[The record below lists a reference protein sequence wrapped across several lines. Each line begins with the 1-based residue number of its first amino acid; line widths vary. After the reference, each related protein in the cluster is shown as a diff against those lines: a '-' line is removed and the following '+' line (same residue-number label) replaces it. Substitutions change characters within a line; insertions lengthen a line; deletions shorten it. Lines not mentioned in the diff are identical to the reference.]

1 MTPDPIPTPDDVR
14 RRFKDVFSR
23 LASGVCVVS
32 FWRGGRVH
40 GFTAT
45 SVTSVSLD
53 PLRVLFCLSR
63 ASDSH
68 ACLRP
73 GAAIGISV
81 LHAEQQILSERFA
94 RRADPGGYDD
104 VGISKDIPHAPL
116 IEGAIGQIAA
126 TVVEIIP
133 SGDHVIVLCD
143 VSAAQASD
151 HGDPLLYCK
160 RTYHRLH
167 HIL

>member
-1 MTPDPIPTPDDVR
+1 MTDDAR
-14 RRFKDVFSR
+14 DITRGFKDVFSR

-32 FWRGGRVH
+32 YWRGESVH

-45 SVTSVSLD
+45 SVTSVSLT

-63 ASDSH
+63 GSDSH

-73 GAAIGISV
+73 GLPVGISV

-94 RRADPGGYDD
+94 RRVGEGNAYGD
-104 VGISKDIPHAPL
+104 VPLSPVIRHAPVL
-116 IEGAIGQIAA
+116 EGAIGQIAA
-126 TVVEIIP
+126 RVAEIIP
-133 SGDHVIVLCD
+133 SGDHSIVLCD
-143 VSAAQASD
+143 VTDAHASSD
-151 HGDPLLYCK
+151 GEPLLYCK

-167 HIL
+167 HSL